1 MMHTGTVRPTGFTE
15 RLRFEFCRHFA
26 TWGITCH
33 APGSQAAAE
42 CGNGGSKV
50 RPEGPPA
57 SIFGNH
63 VIEIQELYKYYGDR
77 RAIGPLSTRIT
88 QGEVVGLLGLN
99 GAGKTTTLRVLACD
113 LLPTSGSVRV
123 AGLDVVER
131 PDEVRAKVGYLP
143 DRPPLYD
150 DMTVREYL
158 SYAARLRNVPA
169 SNVQKR
175 VADVAELTE
184 IGDVANQLIGSLSH
198 GFKQRVG
205 IAQAIVHGPELVV
218 LDEPISGLD
227 PVQIMEMR
235 ELVRGLRGAHTVVV
249 SSHILTEISE
259 TCDRILV
266 IDDGR
271 IAWSGTETE
280 LSATLKQGMR
290 IALTLRAA
298 GKSAQATADQAR
310 AALSGLPSV
319 REVEVLE
326 PAEAGE
332 GIASLRVAV
341 SSDVREE
348 VGKSLLQAGLG
359 ILELSREK
367 ELESMFL
374 ELLGEGHEHAG
385 RKRRK
390 QKQDEADRKQVE
402 AATPSKEPA

>member
-1 MMHTGTVRPTGFTE
+1 M
-15 RLRFEFCRHFA
+15 
-26 TWGITCH
+26 
-33 APGSQAAAE
+33 
-42 CGNGGSKV
+42 
-50 RPEGPPA
+50 GPPD

-77 RAIGPLSTRIT
+77 RAIGPLSTRIA

-123 AGLDVVER
+123 AGFDVVEK

-158 SYAARLRNVPA
+158 SYAARLRNVPT
-169 SNVQKR
+169 SNVKKR
-175 VADVAELTE
+175 VADVEELTE

-205 IAQAIVHGPELVV
+205 IAQAIVHSPALVV

-235 ELVRGLRGAHTVVV
+235 ELVRGLRGTHTVVV

-280 LSATLKQGMR
+280 LSATLKQGLR
-290 IALTLRAA
+290 IALTLRLS
-298 GKSAQATADQAR
+298 GGSAQAAADKAR
-310 AALSGLPSV
+310 AALTGLASV

-348 VGKSLLQAGLG
+348 VGKSLVQAGLG

-374 ELLGEGHEHAG
+374 ELLGEGAEHAG

-390 QKQDEADRKQVE
+390 KKQAEADNADAPASSQE
-402 AATPSKEPA
+402 PS

>member
-1 MMHTGTVRPTGFTE
+1 M
-15 RLRFEFCRHFA
+15 
-26 TWGITCH
+26 
-33 APGSQAAAE
+33 
-42 CGNGGSKV
+42 
-50 RPEGPPA
+50 
-57 SIFGNH
+57 
-63 VIEIQELYKYYGDR
+63 IEIQELYKYYGDR
-77 RAIGPLSTRIT
+77 RAIGPLSTRIA

-123 AGLDVVER
+123 AGFDVVER

-158 SYAARLRNVPA
+158 SYAARLRNVAP
-169 SNVQKR
+169 NQVKKR
-175 VADVAELTE
+175 VGDVEELTE
-184 IGDVANQLIGSLSH
+184 LGEVGSQLIGSLSH
-198 GFKQRVG
+198 GYKQRVG

-290 IALTLRAA
+290 IALTLRASGA
-298 GKSAQATADQAR
+298 SAQVTADRAR
-310 AALSGLPSV
+310 AALTGISGV

-341 SSDVREE
+341 TSDVREA
-348 VGKSLLQAGLG
+348 VGQSLVQAGLG
-359 ILELSREK
+359 ILELAREK

-374 ELLGEGHEHAG
+374 ELLGEGAEQSG

-390 QKQDEADRKQVE
+390 KKQSETD
-402 AATPSKEPA
+402 AATAAASAPSTEPS

>member
-1 MMHTGTVRPTGFTE
+1 
-15 RLRFEFCRHFA
+15 
-26 TWGITCH
+26 
-33 APGSQAAAE
+33 
-42 CGNGGSKV
+42 
-50 RPEGPPA
+50 
-57 SIFGNH
+57 

-77 RAIGPLSTRIT
+77 RAIGPLSTSIA

-113 LLPTSGSVRV
+113 LLPTSGTVKV

-158 SYAARLRNVPA
+158 SYAARLRNVA
-169 SNVQKR
+169 TNAVTKR
-175 VADVAELTE
+175 VGNVFELTE
-184 IGDVANQLIGSLSH
+184 LGSVADQLIGSLSH
-198 GFKQRVG
+198 GYRQRVG
-205 IAQAIVHGPELVV
+205 IAQSIVHGPELVV

-235 ELVRGLRGAHTVVV
+235 ELVRGLRGEHTVVV

-259 TCDRILV
+259 TCDRILI
-266 IDDGR
+266 IDEGK
-271 IAWSGTETE
+271 IAWSGTEAE

-290 IALTLRAA
+290 VGLTLRAA
-298 GKSAQATADQAR
+298 GMSSLAAAEKAR
-310 AALSGLPSV
+310 LTLASLAFV
-319 REVEVLE
+319 REVEILE

-341 SSDVREE
+341 TSDARDELCRTLVE
-348 VGKSLLQAGLG
+348 AGLG
-359 ILELSREK
+359 ILQLARER

-374 ELLGEGHEHAG
+374 ELLGEGAEQSG

-390 QKQDEADRKQVE
+390 KKQAEAD
-402 AATPSKEPA
+402 AAAAAAVAAPSASNEEPS

>member
-1 MMHTGTVRPTGFTE
+1 M
-15 RLRFEFCRHFA
+15 
-26 TWGITCH
+26 
-33 APGSQAAAE
+33 
-42 CGNGGSKV
+42 
-50 RPEGPPA
+50 
-57 SIFGNH
+57 
-63 VIEIQELYKYYGDR
+63 IEIQELYKYYGDR
-77 RAIGPLSTRIT
+77 RAIGPLSTRIA
-88 QGEVVGLLGLN
+88 QGEVIGLLGLN

-123 AGLDVVER
+123 AGFDVVER
-131 PDEVRAKVGYLP
+131 PDEVRAKIGYLP

-158 SYAARLRNVPA
+158 GYAARLRNV
-169 SNVQKR
+169 SKSQVKKR
-175 VADVAELTE
+175 VADVEELTE
-184 IGDVANQLIGSLSH
+184 IGDVGNQLIGSLSH

-266 IDDGR
+266 IDDGK
-271 IAWSGTETE
+271 IAWSGTENE

-290 IALTLRAA
+290 ITVTVRAQ
-298 GKSAQATADQAR
+298 GVSSQSTADKAQ
-310 AALSGLPSV
+310 AALSGLVGV

-332 GIASLRVAV
+332 GIASLRVSV
-341 SSDVREE
+341 TDDVREQ
-348 VGKSLLQAGLG
+348 VGQRLFQAGVG
-359 ILELSREK
+359 ILELAREK

-374 ELLGEGHEHAG
+374 ELLGEGAEQPG

-390 QKQDEADRKQVE
+390 KRQAE
-402 AATPSKEPA
+402 AAEAANADKEAP

>member
-1 MMHTGTVRPTGFTE
+1 M
-15 RLRFEFCRHFA
+15 
-26 TWGITCH
+26 
-33 APGSQAAAE
+33 
-42 CGNGGSKV
+42 
-50 RPEGPPA
+50 
-57 SIFGNH
+57 
-63 VIEIQELYKYYGDR
+63 IEIQELYKYYGDR
-77 RAIGPLSTRIT
+77 RAIGPLSTRIA

-123 AGLDVVER
+123 AGFDVVER

-158 SYAARLRNVPA
+158 SYAARLRNVPT
-169 SNVQKR
+169 SNVKKR
-175 VADVAELTE
+175 VADVEELTE

-290 IALTLRAA
+290 IALTLRASGA
-298 GKSAQATADQAR
+298 SAEATAEKAR
-310 AALSGLPSV
+310 SALTALSSV

-348 VGKSLLQAGLG
+348 VGKSLVQAGLG

-374 ELLGEGHEHAG
+374 ELLGEGQEHAG

-390 QKQDEADRKQVE
+390 KKQAEADAAHAE
-402 AATPSKEPA
+402 APTSKEPS